1 MLWRLLWSLSRGV
14 RPFGGGA
21 GLSRPRPVAPAQAPE
36 GEPARTQDRH
46 QQHKAGGYG
55 DLSHLYSP
63 LDAFTWST
71 LAVLTLELVKQ
82 VRQLSSVQPG
92 RRDAG
97 VRQLEG
103 PFAVLPQ
110 HQHSEAP
117 TAPPSCSSGQEE
129 QEIFTGVGS
138 GCEVKNPPSN
148 KKPQPKEYQLPSNTG
163 SFFFASSTDLEPDLC
178 QLHLQGNVAEEV
190 SVNEA
195 ASKMEQVI
203 QTSISMA
210 FNILGLQYMQEG
222 QHKMAFSCFK
232 LAADKNYSKAQFN
245 VAVCYEHGRG
255 TKKDITK
262 AVLYYQRAAL
272 QGHAL
277 AQYHYARWLFCNCP
291 SRDSNGNIK
300 KPVDLLDQITTPRLT
315 QNSLRRRHLGA
326 HNENGLGI
334 HRRRYQQA
342 DSTSCN
348 AAQKRM
354 KVTAEEEIAG
364 MERWRPLVQAVG
376 TFSSS
381 PCLQGLGQPV
391 FDILRSWSTGS
402 LREGASGSMNCM
414 HSPGFSDGLTLKL
427 PSLAWSPGSVIS

>member
-21 GLSRPRPVAPAQAPE
+21 GLSRPRLVAPAQAPE
-36 GEPARTQDRH
+36 GEPARPENRH
-46 QQHKAGGYG
+46 QERKAGGYG
-55 DLSHLYSP
+55 NLSHVYSP
-63 LDAFTWST
+63 LDAFTLST

-97 VRQLEG
+97 VRKLEG

-110 HQHSEAP
+110 HQHSAP
-117 TAPPSCSSGQEE
+117 TTPPSCSSGQEE
-129 QEIFTGVGS
+129 QEVFIGVGS
-138 GCEVKNPPSN
+138 GCELKNPPSN
-148 KKPQPKEYQLPSNTG
+148 KRSQPKEYQLPSNTG

-178 QLHLQGNVAEEV
+178 QLHLQGNVAEV

-195 ASKMEQVI
+195 ASQMEQVI

-277 AQYHYARWLFCNCP
+277 AQYHYARWLVCNCP

-300 KPVDLLDQITTPRLT
+300 KPVDLLSQIATPRLT
-315 QNSLRRRHLGA
+315 QNSLRRHHLDVR
-326 HNENGLGI
+326 NENDLGI
-334 HRRRYQQA
+334 HRRRQQQA
-342 DSTSCN
+342 DSTSCK

-354 KVTAEEEIAG
+354 KVTVQEEIAG

-381 PCLQGLGQPV
+381 PCLQDLGQPV
-391 FDILRSWSTGS
+391 FDVLRSWSTGN
-402 LREGASGSMNCM
+402 LRDGASGYINCM
-414 HSPGFSDGLTLKL
+414 HSPVFSDGLTLKL
-427 PSLAWSPGSVIS
+427 PSLAWSPGAIIS

>member
-21 GLSRPRPVAPAQAPE
+21 GLSRPRLVAPAQAPE
-36 GEPARTQDRH
+36 GEPARPENRH
-46 QQHKAGGYG
+46 QERKAGGYG
-55 DLSHLYSP
+55 NLSHVYSP
-63 LDAFTWST
+63 LDAFTLST

-97 VRQLEG
+97 VRKLEG

-110 HQHSEAP
+110 HQHS
-117 TAPPSCSSGQEE
+117 
-129 QEIFTGVGS
+129 
-138 GCEVKNPPSN
+138 
-148 KKPQPKEYQLPSNTG
+148 G

-178 QLHLQGNVAEEV
+178 QLHLQGNVAEV

-195 ASKMEQVI
+195 ASQMEQVI

-277 AQYHYARWLFCNCP
+277 AQYHYARWLVCNCP

-300 KPVDLLDQITTPRLT
+300 KPVDLLSQIATPRLT
-315 QNSLRRRHLGA
+315 QNSLRRHHLDVR
-326 HNENGLGI
+326 NENDLGI
-334 HRRRYQQA
+334 HRRRQQQA
-342 DSTSCN
+342 DSTSCK

-354 KVTAEEEIAG
+354 KVTVQEEIAG

-381 PCLQGLGQPV
+381 PCLQDLGQPV
-391 FDILRSWSTGS
+391 FDVLRSWSTGN
-402 LREGASGSMNCM
+402 LRDGASGYINCM
-414 HSPGFSDGLTLKL
+414 HSPVFSDGLTLKL
-427 PSLAWSPGSVIS
+427 PSLAWSPGAIIS